1 MPQEVGVAVILVHT
15 LAVAL
20 VVMVAVTCL
29 AAPMDLVTAAMTIAM
44 TGPVARSVVM
54 QTTAHHNAG
63 TAMMMDIKRMKN
75 PRQP

>member
-1 MPQEVGVAVILVHT
+1 MPQEVGVVVILVHT
-15 LAVAL
+15 LAVAP

-29 AAPMDLVTAAMTIAM
+29 AAPMDLVTTAM